1 MCSPFGESN
10 GKCICAAQ
18 WCVRVAVVRRFSS
31 ASLVRFVV
39 GVERQK
45 AFFYYKNPK
54 AAFSACPFLLSS
66 LAIVVRGV
74 SVTVVWGSRRQGPG
88 SMWVQG
94 WRRGDA
100 QGLEAAA
107 WGETGHIW
115 PLRAGNRL
123 GDFNLVLKQDF
134 RAVLNVD
141 SAYSHESACQ
151 GDFCLHLAWSNGFL
165 LFTRMNMSSVLKR
178 SWKFL
183 TIFRD
188 PDSEILTL
196 WKILVNLCGGQVSCL
211 FLHDFTWV
219 L

>member
-1 MCSPFGESN
+1 ML
-10 GKCICAAQ
+10 
-18 WCVRVAVVRRFSS
+18 SS
-31 ASLVRFVV
+31 KKL
-39 GVERQK
+39 
-45 AFFYYKNPK
+45 FYYKNPK

-66 LAIVVRGV
+66 LAIVVHGV
-74 SVTVVWGSRRQGPG
+74 SVAVVWGSRRQGPG
-88 SMWVQG
+88 SRRVQG
-94 WRRGDA
+94 RRHGGA

-107 WGETGHIW
+107 WGETEHVW
-115 PLRAGNRL
+115 PLRAGNRLQL

-134 RAVLNVD
+134 RAVLNVG

-151 GDFCLHLAWSNGFL
+151 GDFCLHLAWWNGFL
-165 LFTRMNMSSVLKR
+165 SFAGMNMSSVLKC

-183 TIFRD
+183 TIFKD